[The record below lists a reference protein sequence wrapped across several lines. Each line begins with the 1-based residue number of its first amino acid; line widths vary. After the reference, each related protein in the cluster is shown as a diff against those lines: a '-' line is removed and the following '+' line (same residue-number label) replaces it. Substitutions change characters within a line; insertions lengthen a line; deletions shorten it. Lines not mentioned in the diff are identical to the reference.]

1 MLKGNLTISRPNGGR
16 HDDGSCISIKIRV
29 ATSRIDF
36 LTVEVPLASFA
47 EALTGLSEVEAMLT
61 VRGLGNVGKVR
72 DSQAIT
78 FVLTDEYMTKYGLQ
92 SHDKAGIRAHLEH
105 DPEGRFHEEG
115 WELSTYLGTHHSIT
129 PNSPDGIRVNT
140 SRVRYVERT
149 TP

>member
-1 MLKGNLTISRPNGGR
+1 VLKGNLTISRPSGGR
-16 HDDGSCISIKIRV
+16 HDDRACISITIRD

-36 LTVEVPLASFA
+36 ATIEVPLALFA
-47 EALTGLSEVEAMLT
+47 EALTGLSEVEGSLT
-61 VRGLGNVGKVR
+61 VRGLRNVGKVR

-92 SHDKAGIRAHLEH
+92 SYDRAGIRAHLEH

-115 WELSTYLGTHHSIT
+115 WELSTYLGTHHSIA